1 MNTTVNALQAVYV
14 KIGGELTDTYGAIAD
29 GAAVGDYSLTTDVL
43 KAIYAKCGGSLSHVY
58 EDIQEG
64 VVSEYAQT
72 PDAISAI
79 GKVVEIGGGVA
90 INTTYDITDGKLNST
105 SNKVI
110 EGDVV
115 ANIPDGVTVIGGGAF
130 SYNQI
135 ITSVTIP
142 DGVTAIEDGEPWQ
155 ENKGAFYH
163 CTGLT
168 SITIPDSV
176 TTIGD
181 YAFQRCTALTS
192 ITIPDSVT
200 TIGNYALSSCTALTS
215 IIIPDSVTTI
225 GSSAFSECTGLAD
238 IYYTGTQ
245 AEWESIE
252 GIASAAIPEGAT
264 IHYEYV
270 PE

>member
-1 MNTTVNALQAVYV
+1 MNTTVKSLQDVYV

-43 KAIYAKCGGSLSHVY
+43 KAIYAKCGGSLSDVY

-90 INTTYDITDGKLNST
+90 INTTYDITDGTLNKGT
-105 SNKVI
+105 TVI
-110 EGDVV
+110 AGDVI
-115 ANIPDGVTVIGGGAF
+115 ANIPEGVTVIGAGAF
-130 SYNQI
+130 QDNHI
-135 ITSVTIP
+135 IKSVTIP
-142 DGVTAIEDGEPWQ
+142 GGVTTIEDGKPW
-155 ENKGAFYH
+155 EAEKGAFYNCTGLTSIAIPDSVTTIGDYAFNN

-176 TTIGD
+176 TTIGSF
-181 YAFQRCTALTS
+181 AFYNCTSLTS

-200 TIGNYALSSCTALTS
+200 TIGEGTFKN
-215 IIIPDSVTTI
+215 
-225 GSSAFSECTGLAD
+225 CTGLTD

-252 GIASAAIPEGAT
+252 GIADAAIPEGAT

>member
-1 MNTTVNALQAVYV
+1 MNTTVKSLQDVYV
-14 KIGGELTDTYGAIAD
+14 KIGGELTDTYCAIAD

-43 KAIYAKCGGSLSHVY
+43 KAIYAKCGGSLSDVY

-90 INTTYDITDGKLNST
+90 INTTYDITDGTLNNANT
-105 SNKVI
+105 VV

-115 ANIPDGVTVIGGGAF
+115 ANIPDGVTVIGAGAF
-130 SYNQI
+130 QDNPI
-135 ITSVTIP
+135 IKSVTIP
-142 DGVTAIEDGEPWQ
+142 DGVTAIG
-155 ENKGAFYH
+155 GSAFGG

-181 YAFQRCTALTS
+181 SAFQNCTSLTS

-200 TIGNYALSSCTALTS
+200 TIGGSAFGNCTGLTS
-215 IIIPDSVTTI
+215 ITIPDSVTTI
-225 GSSAFSECTGLAD
+225 GGSAFYRCTSLTD

-252 GIASAAIPEGAT
+252 GIASAEIPEGAT
-264 IHYEYV
+264 IHYEYT